1 MHGPG
6 GALIGVGCGTLSGK
20 EGGFPVEESNRSL
33 RGVRFG
39 VFEVDL
45 RSGELRK
52 QGLKIKLQGQPIQ
65 ILALL
70 LERPGEL
77 VTREELREKLWPAD
91 TFVDFEHGL
100 NAAIKKLRGALGDS
114 ADSPRFVETLHRRG
128 YRFIYPVEGVSRVSP
143 AAGAAGLDGRSIGRR
158 AWLAALGLVALLA
171 VLIGLNVG
179 GLRERL
185 LGGVGPVPIESLAV
199 LPLKNLMGDPEQEY
213 FVEGMHEALTAE
225 LSKISALKVIS
236 RTSAMRYKETDKAMP
251 QIARELGVAGL
262 IEGSVLREGDQV
274 RITVQLIHG
283 PSDKYLWA
291 GSFDREL
298 RGILALHS
306 EVARAIA
313 GEIRIAVTPAE
324 QARLARTPSVNPE
337 AYQLYLQGRYYW
349 NKRNPEGFEKAIQL
363 FNQAI
368 QKDPNNALA
377 YSGLADSYVLL
388 DFWISVQ
395 EALPQALA
403 AAGTAVALDG
413 SSAEARTSL
422 GFALMRYQ
430 WDWAGAEREF
440 RRAIELNPGYATA
453 HHWYAVLLTSL
464 GRHQEAYREIMR
476 ARDLDPV
483 SPIIAHHVGLH
494 FYCLGDYDQSLDW
507 NRRTLEIDPR
517 FPIAFVNLGRSYL
530 QKGMYEQA
538 IAEMQR
544 AMEVCGDCPSLLG
557 QLGHAY
563 AAAGRRG
570 EARRILERLKKQ
582 SRPLYLSYPIAEIYL
597 GLGDEDQALTRLEQ
611 AHKERSAWMIYI
623 RVEPKWDPLR
633 RDPRFQDLLRRM
645 NFPEN

>member
-1 MHGPG
+1 M
-6 GALIGVGCGTLSGK
+6 
-20 EGGFPVEESNRSL
+20 EESNRSV

-70 LERPGEL
+70 LERPGDV
-77 VTREELREKLWPAD
+77 VTREEIQKKLWPAE

-100 NAAIKKLRGALGDS
+100 NAAIKKLRAALGDS

-128 YRFIYPVEGVSRVSP
+128 CRFIYPVEGVSRVSP

-298 RGILALHS
+298 RDILALHS

-324 QARLARTPSVNPE
+324 QARLARIPSVNPE

-403 AAGTAVALDG
+403 AAGRAVALDG
-413 SSAEARTSL
+413 SSAEAHTSL

-430 WDWAGAEREF
+430 WDWAGAERQF

-633 RDPRFQDLLRRM
+633 GDPRFQDLLRRM
-645 NFPEN
+645 NFPE

>member
-1 MHGPG
+1 M
-6 GALIGVGCGTLSGK
+6 
-20 EGGFPVEESNRSL
+20 EESNRSL

-100 NAAIKKLRGALGDS
+100 NAAIKKLRAALGDS

-143 AAGAAGLDGRSIGRR
+143 AAGATGLDGRSIGRR

-313 GEIRIAVTPAE
+313 GEIRIAVSPAE

-403 AAGTAVALDG
+403 AAGTAVALDD

-582 SRPLYLSYPIAEIYL
+582 SRSLYLSYPIAEIYL

-633 RDPRFQDLLRRM
+633 RDPRCQDLLRRM
-645 NFPEN
+645 NFPE

>member
-1 MHGPG
+1 
-6 GALIGVGCGTLSGK
+6 
-20 EGGFPVEESNRSL
+20 
-33 RGVRFG
+33 
-39 VFEVDL
+39 
-45 RSGELRK
+45 
-52 QGLKIKLQGQPIQ
+52 
-65 ILALL
+65 
-70 LERPGEL
+70 
-77 VTREELREKLWPAD
+77 
-91 TFVDFEHGL
+91 
-100 NAAIKKLRGALGDS
+100 
-114 ADSPRFVETLHRRG
+114 
-128 YRFIYPVEGVSRVSP
+128 
-143 AAGAAGLDGRSIGRR
+143 
-158 AWLAALGLVALLA
+158 
-171 VLIGLNVG
+171 
-179 GLRERL
+179 
-185 LGGVGPVPIESLAV
+185 
-199 LPLKNLMGDPEQEY
+199 
-213 FVEGMHEALTAE
+213 
-225 LSKISALKVIS
+225 
-236 RTSAMRYKETDKAMP
+236 
-251 QIARELGVAGL
+251 
-262 IEGSVLREGDQV
+262 
-274 RITVQLIHG
+274 LIHG

-388 DFWISVQ
+388 DFWIPVQ

-403 AAGTAVALDG
+403 AAGTAVALDD

-645 NFPEN
+645 NFPAE